1 MDFSPKRCGAH
12 FCPPLILP
20 AKKACF
26 LPPFQGFGHVAHMFF
41 RFLLHRFCV
50 FLHDFCIFSHFFVKF
65 SAWANANWQISGVI
79 CCVSWWSSHAN
90 FAEFSDLYGW
100 NYPARPLYG
109 WNYPVHPSVRLKLPN
124 TPSSMV
130 EITQHTPCMV
140 EITQH
145 ALLYGWNYPAL
156 PPVWLKLP
164 NTPSSMVEITQ
175 HALKGQKLLAQGNA
189 LGIRQSAMRPVRAK
203 ALKHT

>member
-1 MDFSPKRCGAH
+1 MDFSLKRWGAH
-12 FCPPLILP
+12 FCPPPIWA

-79 CCVSWWSSHAN
+79 CCVSDDHPMQISQN
-90 FAEFSDLYGW
+90 F
-100 NYPARPLYG
+100 P
-109 WNYPVHPSVRLKLPN
+109 
-124 TPSSMV
+124 T
-130 EITQHTPCMV
+130 CMV

-145 ALLYGWNYPAL
+145 ALLYGWNYPAHPSVRL
-156 PPVWLKLP
+156 KLSSTPFCMVEITQYALCMVEITQHAPCMVEIIQYTLQYGWDYPIHPPVWLKLP
-164 NTPSSMVEITQ
+164 STPWKGRSS
-175 HALKGQKLLAQGNA
+175 
-189 LGIRQSAMRPVRAK
+189 
-203 ALKHT
+203 